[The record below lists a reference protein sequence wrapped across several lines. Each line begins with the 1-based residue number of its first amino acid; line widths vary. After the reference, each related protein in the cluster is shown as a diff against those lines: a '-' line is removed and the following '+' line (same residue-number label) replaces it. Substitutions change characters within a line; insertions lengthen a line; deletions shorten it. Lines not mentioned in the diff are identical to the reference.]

1 MKNLEKI
8 IIANRGEIALR
19 VVRTVREMG
28 LKSVACYADEDINTL
43 AVREADEAY
52 ALGGLRAAIN

>member
-1 MKNLEKI
+1 MKKLEKI

-43 AVREADEAY
+43 AV
-52 ALGGLRAAIN
+52 